1 MTALPRFTPIA
12 DHALLV
18 QLAQEVGSEASN
30 AVLAL
35 DRALTAAPPKGV
47 VEVVPALVN
56 LLVEFD
62 PMLTDH
68 DTVQRAVE
76 DLLTTAS
83 APLYEGKTHVVE
95 VCYDADL
102 GQDLQAVAEA
112 TGLTPEAV
120 INAHLGS
127 EFRVGM
133 YGFAPGYAYLT
144 GLDPRIEVPRKPAAL
159 RDIPAGSVIIAGPQ
173 CLVTTLKMPTGWSII
188 GRSPTAILTGDDSR
202 PFLFDLGDKVR
213 FTRIDRTAF
222 DQHNEAQ
229 A

>member
-47 VEVVPALVN
+47 IEVVPALVN

-83 APLYEGKTHVVE
+83 APLCEGKTHVVE

-213 FTRIDRTAF
+213 FTRIDRAAF